1 MKNELGLKLIKKFS
15 LDTKLLRFS
24 RQQKLAK
31 ELSALHGGLENE
43 KMLYKKHIAGKI
55 ENILYALLA
64 MLILLFILWIN
75 PKENI
80 RAVFKQYIGNIHHSL
95 P

>member
-31 ELSALHGGLENE
+31 ELSALQGGLENE
-43 KMLYKKHIAGKI
+43 KMLYI
-55 ENILYALLA
+55 
-64 MLILLFILWIN
+64 
-75 PKENI
+75 
-80 RAVFKQYIGNIHHSL
+80 KQ
-95 P
+95 